1 MEKKQKI
8 KSFSN
13 SVEKLLKYNKVCY
26 NINRGEKLYVNK
38 RILFKKDKRFL

>member
-1 MEKKQKI
+1 MEKKQKA

-26 NINRGEKLYVNK
+26 NINRGTVWNIRSELSMMN
-38 RILFKKDKRFL
+38 LT